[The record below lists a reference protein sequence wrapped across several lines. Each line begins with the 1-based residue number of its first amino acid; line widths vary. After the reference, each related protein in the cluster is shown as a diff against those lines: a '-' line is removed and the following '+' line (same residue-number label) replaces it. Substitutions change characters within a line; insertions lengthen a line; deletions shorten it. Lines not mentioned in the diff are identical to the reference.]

1 MKKHQISII
10 EEYISTAMISDDP
23 ETHIKWAILYLIT
36 SLSPEDISNAVEIL
50 YQQEKKIEIRRAWTT
65 T

>member
-23 ETHIKWAILYLIT
+23 EYHIKWALIYLIT
-36 SLSPEDISNAVEIL
+36 LLSPENISNAVEIF
-50 YQQEKKIEIRRAWTT
+50 YEQEKKIQIIKS
-65 T
+65 